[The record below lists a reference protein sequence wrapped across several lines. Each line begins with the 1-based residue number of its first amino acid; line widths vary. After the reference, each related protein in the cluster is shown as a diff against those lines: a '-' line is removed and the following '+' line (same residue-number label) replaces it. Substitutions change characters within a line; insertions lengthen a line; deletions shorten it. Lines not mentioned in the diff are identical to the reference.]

1 MTGTAAKLER
11 AEKAFVKQLDHARA
25 ASEDMQEAEQTAARA
40 RATGDAEAIA
50 RAIHHTKHMAFRSA
64 RAWSAVNRAGRRWI
78 DLTEPKSEDARRV
91 AARIK
96 ELMGAW

>member
-1 MTGTAAKLER
+1 MTGSAKLER
-11 AEKAFVKQLDHARA
+11 AEKAFVKQLEHARA
-25 ASEDMQEAEQTAARA
+25 ASDDVQEADRTAERA

-50 RAIHHTKHMAFRSA
+50 DAMHHTKHMAFRSA

-78 DLTEPKSEDARRV
+78 NLTEPKSEEARRV